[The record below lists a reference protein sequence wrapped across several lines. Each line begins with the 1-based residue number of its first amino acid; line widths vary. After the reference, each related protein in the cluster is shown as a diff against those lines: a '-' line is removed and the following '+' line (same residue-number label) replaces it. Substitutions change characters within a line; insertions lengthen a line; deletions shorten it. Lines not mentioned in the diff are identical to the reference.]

1 MRPLQADMPCR
12 SDTEPRLASN
22 TLRAVSQTSQP
33 VSMGPAVRTCHWPK
47 RGNAGIAAPT
57 STRTDGGINGYS
69 NVHRLHPHAPAADR
83 LTAGS
88 ARPLLSISTDWSRFP
103 PELRFRPTRNRAM
116 PSDSNKPGR
125 KVLLPINDPSLPA
138 GDPAASSL
146 GLSPAFARAL
156 GEATKPV
163 EQPSGDHG
171 FTADDTFRRPR
182 LDGPKTRQG
191 VMRPHRIDL
200 RSGHK

>member
-88 ARPLLSISTDWSRFP
+88 ARPLLSIRQTGHDSRRNSVSDRRGIAP
-103 PELRFRPTRNRAM
+103 CHPTATNRAARSFCRSTI
-116 PSDSNKPGR
+116 PACPQATPRLRALDYRPLSRGLWATR
-125 KVLLPINDPSLPA
+125 RSLSSSPA
-138 GDPAASSL
+138 GIMAL
-146 GLSPAFARAL
+146 RLTTLSGGP
-156 GEATKPV
+156 G
-163 EQPSGDHG
+163 S
-171 FTADDTFRRPR
+171 TARRPDR
-182 LDGPKTRQG
+182 A
-191 VMRPHRIDL
+191 
-200 RSGHK
+200 